1 MNIATIGITGTSAK
15 IIDRLPSITAGMVG
29 ATVTFVYNEE
39 WAGFTKTAVFRY
51 QSLERSVTGI
61 GEVVTIPPEMLSES
75 GEKLQV
81 GLYGVS
87 PDGQSATP
95 TIWVSLGRVQPG
107 AAVGNDSGT
116 NPALPVWA
124 QILAMIG
131 QLGELETTAK
141 NSLVA
146 AVNELSRRSSGGLPS
161 FGKEDEG
168 KLLFVRNGT
177 AQSVELGTGLE
188 IAEIDGR
195 PTLRLPVGVGPD
207 SGENPAI
214 DTTLTQSGQA
224 ADAKAVG
231 DEIKRVEAKIP
242 TTLPNPKKLTFTG
255 GATGEYDGSSD
266 LTISIPT
273 GGEVSNVREA
283 VEEVI
288 RSMGRLVATDDG
300 TGIITFSVVPWPDD
314 EPDTAPITS
323 VLGQAILGQ
332 MLLGG

>member
-1 MNIATIGITGTSAK
+1 MNVATIGIMETSAK

-29 ATVTFVYNEE
+29 ATVTFVYSVE
-39 WAGFTKTAVFRY
+39 WAAFSKTAVFRY

-61 GEVVTIPPEMLSES
+61 GEVVTIPPEMMSES

-116 NPALPVWA
+116 TPALPVWA
-124 QILAMIG
+124 QLLAMIG

-177 AQSVELGTGLE
+177 AQSVELGAGLK
-188 IAEIDGR
+188 ITEIDGR
-195 PTLRLPVGVGPD
+195 PTLRLTVTPD
-207 SGENPAI
+207 
-214 DTTLTQSGQA
+214 
-224 ADAKAVG
+224 
-231 DEIKRVEAKIP
+231 
-242 TTLPNPKKLTFTG
+242 
-255 GATGEYDGSSD
+255 TGEPEAISVQIVDGELVIAYS
-266 LTISIPT
+266 
-273 GGEVSNVREA
+273 GGELTVEIQDGELTVAAPADILAAEIIDGELYVKEA
-283 VEEVI
+283 
-288 RSMGRLVATDDG
+288 
-300 TGIITFSVVPWPDD
+300 
-314 EPDTAPITS
+314 
-323 VLGQAILGQ
+323 
-332 MLLGG
+332 